1 MIDHGKRA
9 QLLYESRLY
18 EQAEK
23 ELYCAIADQPAD
35 ADANSLLCFTLSE
48 LNREDEAIA
57 IGKKAVELA
66 PDYSRSY
73 HALAF
78 SFYRAQRYAEAD
90 FAIGEAIKL
99 EPEYA
104 RLHKLASNIA
114 YSQHCFAEA
123 LELADKACALD
134 PTDAPSLSAKA
145 SALLALGR
153 LDEADAVLKSGLK
166 LNPEE
171 SAFFISK
178 GRQALLQNDHERSI
192 EFCQE
197 ALRLEPDSESSH
209 YAMACALDNAGRHE
223 EAEGYIRECI
233 RMNPKD
239 GINYSMLS
247 QILYSLERPV
257 EALEAAREGVRLSPD
272 VYIPHSGL
280 AEILVKTKNAEA
292 ESQLK
297 EDLARWPDRM
307 ALHRLMVEVLCGG
320 GRYKEAVAQS
330 AECLKQLPQRPDAHC
345 LHVYALVKSGNWKQ
359 AELKVKEALE
369 LFPASINVYEQATAL
384 AFECKRRPEV
394 LKYAEKCRE
403 LQPNDSG
410 FLQWHATALMALN
423 RMDEADRILDEG
435 LSLKKDLDLTHVN
448 KGLIA
453 MNRGEIESSISHL
466 NKALEINPS
475 SQIARTNLSAA
486 IKNRNPLYRFFWKQA
501 KAPGSP
507 GMKFYDLMYLKPAT
521 RVGQIAHLLS
531 MPIFLC
537 GLVFTAIVFVPVSLF
552 GSGIM
557 MLDPVGKKLLTK
569 KDLVLPLIVSAGI
582 AVLVGA
588 VSLLVIFHGIIFQII
603 FSIIFWGWVLL
614 TFAYLVNTRKV
625 RPSLLLLIFLFLLI
639 AGLNFWNQHRHHGP

>member
-35 ADANSLLCFTLSE
+35 ADAQALLCFTLSE
-48 LNREDEAIA
+48 LNRDDEAIVS
-57 IGKKAVELA
+57 GKKAVELA

-78 SFYRAQRYAEAD
+78 SFYRAQRYADAD
-90 FAIGEAIKL
+90 TAIAEAIQL

-114 YSQHCFAEA
+114 YSQHRFAEA

-134 PTDAPSLSAKA
+134 PADAPSLSAKA

-153 LDEADAVLKSGLK
+153 FDQADAVLKSGLK

-197 ALRLEPDSESSH
+197 ALRLEPDLESSH
-209 YAMACALDNAGRHE
+209 YAMACALDNAGRHQ

-239 GINYSMLS
+239 GINYSLLS
-247 QILYSLERPV
+247 QILCSLKRPV
-257 EALEAAREGVRLSPD
+257 EALEAAREGVRLAPD

-280 AEILVKTKNAEA
+280 AEILVKTKNVGA

-307 ALHRLMVEVLCGG
+307 SLHRLMVELLCGG
-320 GRYKEAVAQS
+320 GRYKEAVVQS

-345 LHVYALVKSGNWKQ
+345 LHVYALIKAGDWKQ
-359 AELKVKEALE
+359 AELKMKEALE
-369 LFPASINVYEQATAL
+369 LFPASITVYEQATAL

-394 LKYAEKCRE
+394 LKYAERCRE
-403 LQPNDSG
+403 LEPNDTG

-423 RMDEADRILDEG
+423 RMDEADRVLDEG
-435 LSLKKDLDLTHVN
+435 LSFKKDLDATHVN

-453 MNRGEIESSISHL
+453 LARGEIESSISHL

-486 IKNRNPLYRFFWKQA
+486 IKNRNPLYRFFWKQI
-501 KAPGSP
+501 KAPGSR
-507 GMKFYDLMYLKPAT
+507 GAEFYNLMFMKPAT
-521 RVGQIAHLLS
+521 KVGQVAHLLS

-537 GLVFTAIVFVPVSLF
+537 ALVFTAIVFVPVSLL
-552 GSGIM
+552 GNGIM

-569 KDLVLPLIVSAGI
+569 KDLALPLIVLAGI
-582 AVLVGA
+582 AILVGA

-603 FSIIFWGWVLL
+603 LAIIYWGIALL
-614 TFAYLVNTRKV
+614 IFGYLVHTRKV
-625 RPSLLLLIFLFLLI
+625 RPSFLLVILLFLAI
-639 AGLNFWNQHRHHGP
+639 AFLHFWSQYRHH

>member
-35 ADANSLLCFTLSE
+35 ADAHALLCFTLSE
-48 LNREDEAIA
+48 LNRDDEAMA
-57 IGKKAVELA
+57 SGKKAVELA
-66 PDYSRSY
+66 PDDCRSY

-78 SFYRAQRYAEAD
+78 SFYRAQKYADADTAIAEAIRLD
-90 FAIGEAIKL
+90 
-99 EPEYA
+99 PEYA
-104 RLHKLASNIA
+104 RLHKLASDIA
-114 YSQHCFAEA
+114 YSQHRFAEA
-123 LELADKACALD
+123 LELADKACAID
-134 PTDAPSLSAKA
+134 PADASCLSAKA
-145 SALLALGR
+145 SALLALAR
-153 LDEADAVLKSGLK
+153 FDEADAVLKSGLK

-178 GRQALLQNDHERSI
+178 GRHALLQNDHERSI

-197 ALRLEPDSESSH
+197 ALRLEPDLESSH
-209 YAMACALDNAGRHE
+209 YAMACALDNAGRHQ

-239 GINYSMLS
+239 GINYSLLS
-247 QILYSLERPV
+247 QILCSLERPV
-257 EALEAAREGVRLSPD
+257 EALAAAREGVRLSPD

-280 AEILVKTKNAEA
+280 AEILVKTKNVEA

-307 ALHRLMVEVLCGG
+307 SLHRLMVELLCGG
-320 GRYKEAVAQS
+320 GRYREAVVQS

-345 LHVYALVKSGNWKQ
+345 LHVYALIKARDWQQ
-359 AELKVKEALE
+359 AELKMKEALE
-369 LFPASINVYEQATAL
+369 LFPASITVYEQATAL
-384 AFECKRRPEV
+384 AFECKRRSEV
-394 LKYAEKCRE
+394 LKYAERCRE
-403 LQPNDSG
+403 LEPNDTR

-423 RMDEADRILDEG
+423 RMDEADRVLDEG
-435 LSLKKDLDLTHVN
+435 LSFKKDLDSTHVN

-453 MNRGEIESSISHL
+453 LARGEIASSISHL

-486 IKNRNPLYRFFWKQA
+486 IKNRNPLYRFFWKQI
-501 KAPGSP
+501 KAPGSR
-507 GMKFYDLMYLKPAT
+507 GAEFYNLMFMKPAT
-521 RVGQIAHLLS
+521 KVGQVAHLLS

-537 GLVFTAIVFVPVSLF
+537 ALVFTAIVFVPVALL
-552 GSGIM
+552 GNGIM

-569 KDLVLPLIVSAGI
+569 KDLALPLIVSAVI
-582 AVLVGA
+582 AILVGA
-588 VSLLVIFHGIIFQII
+588 VSLLVIFHGIIFQIVL
-603 FSIIFWGWVLL
+603 SIIFFGIALL
-614 TFAYLVNTRKV
+614 IFGYLVHTRKV
-625 RPSLLLLIFLFLLI
+625 RPSLLLLIFLFLAI
-639 AGLNFWNQHRHHGP
+639 WFLNFWSQHRHHSP